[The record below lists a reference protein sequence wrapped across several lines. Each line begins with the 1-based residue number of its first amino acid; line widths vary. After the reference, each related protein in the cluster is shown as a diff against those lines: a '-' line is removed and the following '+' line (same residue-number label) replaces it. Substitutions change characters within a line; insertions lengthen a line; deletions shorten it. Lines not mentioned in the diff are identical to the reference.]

1 MGMIL
6 IGENIHILDKRVS
19 EALWERNPLFLQ
31 GLAIK
36 QAAAKVDY
44 LDLNI
49 GPVRKDPEAMRW
61 LVEIIQE
68 VVDLPLSLDTLNPK
82 AMEAGLAVCK
92 KKPLLNSAS
101 GREDSKREM
110 LPLAKKYDCDV
121 ILSVLT
127 DKGIPFDAAARVE
140 AIMETIAYANEIG
153 IPNENIWVDPI
164 MMPIGVDQSQ
174 VVQLLEFMSMLP
186 DIAPGAKST
195 LGLSNMINGVPRH
208 LRSILSQVELVML
221 QRHGLYS
228 AIVDSFDSELIALI
242 RGERPTQVELIYR
255 AMDEEINPV
264 DLLPEEAKLVKTVN
278 VLMGRTLYSHSWLEI

>member
-1 MGMIL
+1 MIL
-6 IGENIHILDKRVS
+6 IGENIHILAKVVS
-19 EALWERNPLFLQ
+19 EAIKERNPLPLQ
-31 GLAIK
+31 ELAVK
-36 QAAAKVDY
+36 QAAAGVDY

-49 GPVRKDPEAMRW
+49 GPARKDPDVMRW
-61 LVEIIQE
+61 LVEIVQE

-82 AMEAGLAVCK
+82 AMEAGLSVCK
-92 KKPLLNSAS
+92 KKPLINSAS

-110 LPLAKKYDCDV
+110 LPLAQKYDCDV

-127 DKGIPFDAAARVE
+127 DKGIPSDTAARAE
-140 AIMETIAYANEIG
+140 AIMETIAHANEIG

-164 MMPIGVDQSQ
+164 MMPIGVDQPQ
-174 VVQLLEFMSMLP
+174 VVELLEFMSMLP

-208 LRSILSQVELVML
+208 LRSILSRVELVML

-228 AIVDSFDSELIALI
+228 AIVDSFDSELIALV
-242 RGERPTQVELIYR
+242 RGERPAQVELIYR
-255 AMDEEINPV
+255 AMDEEINPA
-264 DLLPEEAKLVKTVN
+264 DLPPPEAELVKTVD

>member
-1 MGMIL
+1 MIL
-6 IGENIHILDKRVS
+6 IGENIHILAKAVS
-19 EALWERNPLFLQ
+19 EAIKERNALLLQ
-31 GLAIK
+31 ELAAK
-36 QAAAKVDY
+36 QAARGVDY

-49 GPVRKDPEAMRW
+49 GPARKDPEVMRW
-61 LVEIIQE
+61 LVEVVQE
-68 VVDLPLSLDTLNPK
+68 VVDLPFSLDTLNPR

-92 KKPLLNSAS
+92 KRPLLNSAS

-127 DKGIPFDAAARVE
+127 DKGIPSDTVARAE
-140 AIMETIAYANEIG
+140 AIMETIAHANEIG

-164 MMPIGVDQSQ
+164 MMPIGVDQPQ

-195 LGLSNMINGVPRH
+195 LGLSNMINGVPQH
-208 LRSILSQVELVML
+208 LRSILSRVELAML

-228 AIVDSFDSELIALI
+228 AIVDSFDRELIALV
-242 RGERPTQVELIYR
+242 RGERPAQTELIHR
-255 AMDEEINPV
+255 AMDEEINPA
-264 DLLPEEAKLVKTVN
+264 DLPPPEAELVKTVS
-278 VLMGRTLYSHSWLEI
+278 VLAGKVLYSHSWLEV